1 MLAPGYARSQW
12 CRRSDHCCW
21 VLWSFDSYNV
31 LQVNYS
37 SRMLM
42 HHAQIKLSVGGI
54 NGNTWLY
61 VEFANMRIARVNEEI
76 GRNL

>member
-1 MLAPGYARSQW
+1 
-12 CRRSDHCCW
+12 
-21 VLWSFDSYNV
+21 
-31 LQVNYS
+31 
-37 SRMLM
+37 MLM

-61 VEFANMRIARVNEEI
+61 AEFANMRIARVNEEI